1 MFLLSPSFKAFH
13 LFFLLAAV
21 NSSWVTSTES
31 RAFSKPVL
39 QLTAQKS
46 KQASFL
52 KRLVQTSG
60 TRSLNYKCLS
70 FFQVIKMADDLQ
82 SNARIE
88 IQSPRCILFPAELRR
103 QAASGAQHSVMV
115 AAATLTLCKLSV
127 DSLHATASPR
137 TSSPMADQREQKLT
151 FLQHSASA
159 QWQPTEDSL
168 SAYRGSASTPLKRKW
183 TARHSVPTVIIS
195 INVDKIQLCSGEV

>member
-1 MFLLSPSFKAFH
+1 M
-13 LFFLLAAV
+13 V
-21 NSSWVTSTES
+21 ES

-46 KQASFL
+46 KQASFF

-60 TRSLNYKCLS
+60 TRSLKYKHLF
-70 FFQVIKMADDLQ
+70 FFQVIKMTDDLQ
-82 SNARIE
+82 SDASTE
-88 IQSPRCILFPAELRR
+88 IQSPKFILFPAELRR

-127 DSLHATASPR
+127 DSLHATAPPR
-137 TSSPMADQREQKLT
+137 NSSLMADQREQKLT

-159 QWQPTEDSL
+159 QRQPTENSL
-168 SAYRGSASTPLKRKW
+168 SVYRGSASTPLNRKW
-183 TARHSVPTVIIS
+183 TARHSVPTVIII